1 MSLQS
6 HDHVER
12 IKHVRRPKKSTAERA
27 RRQKE
32 QKKRLVALGISQET
46 ADKLQPIEIRTL
58 LKRPLRA
65 KQALKGKGLAER
77 PRTGRRAAAPLPRRT
92 RVRTRAAA
100 PNGAGGPLPFSTQSR
115 RSTVRRSCH
124 SFPRF
129 HRA

>member
-12 IKHVRRPKKSTAERA
+12 IKHVRRPKKTPAERA

-32 QKKRLVALGISQET
+32 QKKRLVALGVSQET

-65 KQALKGKGLAER
+65 KKALRAKGLA
-77 PRTGRRAAAPLPRRT
+77 
-92 RVRTRAAA
+92 
-100 PNGAGGPLPFSTQSR
+100 
-115 RSTVRRSCH
+115 
-124 SFPRF
+124 
-129 HRA
+129 

>member
-12 IKHVRRPKKSTAERA
+12 VKHVRRPKKSTAERA
-27 RRQKE
+27 RRQKV

-65 KQALKGKGLAER
+65 KQALKGKGLA
-77 PRTGRRAAAPLPRRT
+77 
-92 RVRTRAAA
+92 
-100 PNGAGGPLPFSTQSR
+100 
-115 RSTVRRSCH
+115 
-124 SFPRF
+124 
-129 HRA
+129 

>member
-65 KQALKGKGLAER
+65 KQALKGKGLA
-77 PRTGRRAAAPLPRRT
+77 
-92 RVRTRAAA
+92 
-100 PNGAGGPLPFSTQSR
+100 
-115 RSTVRRSCH
+115 
-124 SFPRF
+124 
-129 HRA
+129 

>member
-6 HDHVER
+6 HDHFER
-12 IKHVRRPKKSTAERA
+12 VKHVRRPKKSTAERA

-65 KQALKGKGLAER
+65 KQALKGKGLA
-77 PRTGRRAAAPLPRRT
+77 
-92 RVRTRAAA
+92 
-100 PNGAGGPLPFSTQSR
+100 
-115 RSTVRRSCH
+115 
-124 SFPRF
+124 
-129 HRA
+129 